1 MSRFG
6 GVLSLLCVGFAVVS
20 HRAHLYSL
28 PPDGSGAAGDPLE
41 NAFRVNAR
49 LVYALG
55 LRILKSMQDA
65 EDLMQDVFISARRD
79 LRELSH
85 PAAVRQWF
93 AVATVRLAKRR
104 LHRRRLFSIFGTED
118 VGYTDAIAP
127 DASPEQHSMLRSIY
141 RVLGRLPVNERVAWT
156 LRHIEGMS
164 LEMVATA
171 CDCSLAT
178 AKRRI
183 AAAHDVVTEAL
194 RDD

>member
-1 MSRFG
+1 M
-6 GVLSLLCVGFAVVS
+6 GFAVVS

-28 PPDGSGAAGDPLE
+28 PPDATGTAGDPLE
-41 NAFRVNAR
+41 AAFRANAR
-49 LVYALG
+49 LVYSIG

-65 EDLMQDVFISARRD
+65 EDLLQDVFITARRD
-79 LRELSH
+79 LRDLTH

-104 LHRRRLFSIFGTED
+104 LQRRKLFSIFGTED
-118 VGYTDAIAP
+118 VGYNDAIAP

-141 RVLGRLPVNERVAWT
+141 RVLDRLPVNERVAWT

-164 LEMVATA
+164 LEMVAAA

>member
-1 MSRFG
+1 M
-6 GVLSLLCVGFAVVS
+6 S

-28 PPDGSGAAGDPLE
+28 PPDQAGAAADPLE
-41 NAFRVNAR
+41 TAFRANAR
-49 LVYALG
+49 LVYSIA

-65 EDLMQDVFISARRD
+65 EDLLQDVFISARRD
-79 LRELSH
+79 LRDLAH

-93 AVATVRLAKRR
+93 AIATVRQAKRR
-104 LHRRRLFSIFGTED
+104 LQRRRLFSIFGTED

-127 DASPEQHSMLRSIY
+127 EASPEQHSMLRSIY
-141 RVLGRLPVNERVAWT
+141 RVLDRLPVNERLAWT

-171 CDCSLAT
+171 CGCSLAT

-183 AAAHDVVTEAL
+183 GAAHDVIAEAL
-194 RDD
+194 RDE